1 MTTDTAPLSAEELAK
16 YIRDTRLVFFSNAAR
31 KWTAAAVADALDA
44 LSTRVKALEAML
56 LEATKSLAKTTEV
69 GNGLL
74 ATAET
79 LKDRA
84 TQAEAE
90 RDALWEAL
98 DNVIGYASNYL
109 DQHLMVNA
117 DKDADIIRAR
127 TALAKA
133 RSAGLLTT
141 ETEGSNG

>member
-1 MTTDTAPLSAEELAK
+1 MTDTTAPLSARL
-16 YIRDTRLVFFSNAAR
+16 RDAMQDAWNDFCSDTGHHPDCFSRKGASLYADFNVGNFAEMVSTRLEC
-31 KWTAAAVADALDA
+31 A
-44 LSTRVKALEAML
+44 LSARVAELEA
-56 LEATKSLAKTTEV
+56 ERDACAKEV
-69 GNGLL
+69 RRQ
-74 ATAET
+74 AD
-79 LKDRA
+79 LKWGERSRA

-127 TALAKA
+127 AALANTKGA
-133 RSAGLLTT
+133 S
-141 ETEGSNG
+141 